1 MSGSIYF
8 VSKLFTL
15 FIATIQSQV
24 RKDDKS
30 ILVFINQ
37 PAGEDS
43 VYKLL
48 EEWKGN
54 PFSEVYSFQGQFKGT
69 ASKAKQRKEL
79 FKQIR
84 VLVEELQPDHIFTGN
99 DRRMEFQYAKHIA
112 LKTNREVTGHYLDE
126 GTFTYLGRQPINPM
140 GHYLDNIIKKVVY
153 GGWWEEPATIGASD
167 KVSHIYAAF
176 PDLVDERL
184 RGKQVHQLDSS
195 GFMSEEITELCQL
208 LLLQQ
213 GVSISDLEDVDG
225 IITLPFESIYQNDKG
240 YKDRVLTVIKKTEG
254 KIAVKYHPRDKIE
267 DYLGLLA
274 EGVILLPATV
284 PFEALLPVL
293 RNGVKVFGDVS
304 STLLAAR
311 WLRPDLEV
319 VSFRGKTINPQLEEL
334 FIKIG
339 IEIR

>member
-1 MSGSIYF
+1 MGCSIYL

-15 FIATIQSQV
+15 FIAAIQSQE

-37 PAGEDS
+37 PAGENS

-54 PFSEVYSFQGQFKGT
+54 PFTEVYSFQGQFKGT

-79 FKQIR
+79 FRQIR
-84 VLVEELQPDHIFTGN
+84 TLIEEQQPDQIFTGN

-112 LKTNREVTGHYLDE
+112 SKTNREVTGHYLDE
-126 GTFTYLGRQPINPM
+126 GTFTYLGRKPANPV
-140 GHYLDNIIKKVVY
+140 GHYLDNIIKKAIY
-153 GGWWEEPATIGASD
+153 GSWWQEPETIGASD
-167 KVSHIYAAF
+167 KISHVYAAF
-176 PDLVDERL
+176 PDLIDERL
-184 RGKQVHQLDSS
+184 KTKQVHQLDSS

-208 LLLQQ
+208 LLLQKD
-213 GVSISDLEDVDG
+213 VRMSDLKDIDG

-240 YKDRVLTVIKKTEG
+240 YRDRVLKALKEIEG
-254 KIAVKYHPRDKIE
+254 KIAVKYHPRDKVE
-267 DYLGLLA
+267 DYLGLLS

-284 PFEALLPVL
+284 PFEAVLPVL

-319 VSFRGKTINPQLEEL
+319 VSFRGKTINLQLEDL
-334 FIKIG
+334 FVKIG

>member
-1 MSGSIYF
+1 M

-15 FIATIQSQV
+15 FIAAIQSQK

-30 ILVFINQ
+30 ILIFINQ
-37 PAGEDS
+37 PAGENS

-54 PFSEVYSFQGQFKGT
+54 PFTEVYSFQGQFKGA

-79 FKQIR
+79 FRQIR
-84 VLVEELQPDHIFTGN
+84 TLIEEQQPDQIFTGN

-112 LKTNREVTGHYLDE
+112 SKTNREVAGHYLDE
-126 GTFTYLGRQPINPM
+126 GTFTYLGRKPANPV
-140 GHYLDNIIKKVVY
+140 GHYLDNIIKKAIY
-153 GGWWEEPATIGASD
+153 GNWWQEPETIGASD
-167 KVSHIYAAF
+167 KISHVYAAF
-176 PDLVDERL
+176 PDLIDERL
-184 RGKQVHQLDSS
+184 KTKQVHQLDSS
-195 GFMSEEITELCQL
+195 GFMSDEITELCLL
-208 LLLQQ
+208 LLLQK
-213 GVSISDLEDVDG
+213 GVRISDLKDIDG

-240 YKDRVLTVIKKTEG
+240 YRDRVLKAIKEIEG
-254 KIAVKYHPRDKIE
+254 KVAVKYHPRDKIE
-267 DYLGLLA
+267 DSLGLLA

-284 PFEALLPVL
+284 PFEAVLPVL

-319 VSFRGKTINPQLEEL
+319 VSFRGKTINLQLEDL
-334 FIKIG
+334 FVKIG